1 MGKSSLKNKISGVV
15 GNLSRTMRSLLSLM
29 VSVPRCGT
37 VHASERD
44 GRPLV
49 IMGNGP
55 SFRRD
60 LDEDMELL
68 MRSDTLAVNF
78 AANSPEFRLLRP
90 KYYVLAD
97 PHFFEKAETDC
108 NVRWL
113 IDSLNTVDW
122 PMTLFVPVS
131 ARGSRSLF
139 HSENLKVECF
149 NFIAAEGFASFE
161 NFVFDR
167 KWGMPRPRNV
177 LIPSIMIGI
186 WLGYRQIYL
195 LGADHSWLKTLSVN
209 DRNEVVSV
217 QPHFY
222 KEDEKESA
230 RIRQEYVRHPLHEVI
245 ESMMIAFRAYHTIQR
260 YARRLGVE
268 IFNATP
274 DSMIDA
280 FPRAQL
286 PG

>member
-1 MGKSSLKNKISGVV
+1 MPTTA
-15 GNLSRTMRSLLSLM
+15 RFLLS
-29 VSVPRCGT
+29 VSYT
-37 VHASERD
+37 H
-44 GRPLV
+44 
-49 IMGNGP
+49 
-55 SFRRD
+55 
-60 LDEDMELL
+60 LD
-68 MRSDTLAVNF
+68 VY
-78 AANSPEFRLLRP
+78 
-90 KYYVLAD
+90 K
-97 PHFFEKAETDC
+97 
-108 NVRWL
+108 
-113 IDSLNTVDW
+113 
-122 PMTLFVPVS
+122 
-131 ARGSRSLF
+131 
-139 HSENLKVECF
+139 
-149 NFIAAEGFASFE
+149 
-161 NFVFDR
+161 
-167 KWGMPRPRNV
+167 
-177 LIPSIMIGI
+177 
-186 WLGYRQIYL
+186 RQ
-195 LGADHSWLKTLSVN
+195 LKTLSVN